1 MNLETLTQRQE
12 DLNYRLNDFT
22 MQLRVVV
29 DKIAGKENTEE
40 GILKSEYK
48 PNGLLDE
55 LQYLQEENKETLQE
69 AERLLKRLSEA
80 TWQFEVKTGCTPVSN
95 S

>member
-1 MNLETLTQRQE
+1 MNLETTVQRQE

-40 GILKSEYK
+40 DILKPEY
-48 PNGLLDE
+48 
-55 LQYLQEENKETLQE
+55 
-69 AERLLKRLSEA
+69 
-80 TWQFEVKTGCTPVSN
+80 
-95 S
+95 